1 MDGDG
6 LPDAV
11 SGASGVVLTY
21 RNHTYAPRSPF
32 LDLGHALPG
41 THGYPVQLADGTLLT
56 GEPFAVELLNG
67 LPGGLATIVLGATQ
81 ADLPFKGGTMVPFPT
96 VLLFGNPMDG
106 DGTAAVAGH
115 WPPGIPSGLS
125 IYLQWWF
132 ADGGGVAGRAA
143 SSGLRLTAP

>member
-1 MDGDG
+1 
-6 LPDAV
+6 
-11 SGASGVVLTY
+11 
-21 RNHTYAPRSPF
+21 
-32 LDLGHALPG
+32 
-41 THGYPVQLADGTLLT
+41 VQLADGTLLT